1 MQILLLTDMLIET
14 LITII
19 LGSWLFVLGQR
30 IGRIV
35 LRNDVNTKDIFKG
48 KIHLLIAFLFGYLG
62 LLLLAFLVPELP
74 TLPVEWRFYSLRVT
88 WTIIRL
94 LLLFIGGIAFTISR
108 YTSLIQVVGV
118 ILICSLGLGSFTGI
132 ESYFISPI
140 YASLQDNLQPNGVF
154 RQSSASSCAPSALA
168 TVLRIWGINATESS
182 VARLAETSRLG
193 TSMGQLLIAIRSF
206 GMDGI
211 ELETTWEQMQ
221 LINRPGVL
229 GVWFRD
235 GDNVIPHAVALLGF
249 NGNKAIIGEPTIG
262 IINEIDRQQFEKDWR
277 KQYLPIFR
285 PQDISITASQAVS
298 YLQKLG
304 DKIQGEAELNSAIN
318 RFQKN
323 VGLQVTGKLDP
334 QTVLLLSG
342 SFLEGVPTLK
352 GKS

>member
-1 MQILLLTDMLIET
+1 MLIET

-30 IGRIV
+30 IGRIM
-35 LRNDVNTKDIFKG
+35 LRNGVNTKDIFKG
-48 KIHLLIAFLFGYLG
+48 KIHFLIAFLLGYLG
-62 LLLLAFLVPELP
+62 LLVLAFLVPELP

-94 LLLFIGGIAFTISR
+94 LLLFIGGVAFTISR

-154 RQSSASSCAPSALA
+154 RQSSASSCGASALA

-182 VARLAETSRLG
+182 VARLAGTNRLG
-193 TSMGQLLIAIRSF
+193 TSMVQLLIATRSF
-206 GMDGI
+206 GLDGI
-211 ELETTWEQMQ
+211 ELESTWEEMQ

-229 GVWFRD
+229 GVWFRY
-235 GDNVIPHAVALLGF
+235 GDQLIPHAVALLGF
-249 NGNKAIIGEPTIG
+249 KGDKVIIGDPILG
-262 IINEIDRQQFEKDWR
+262 LINEIDRPDFEKNWR

-285 PQDISITASQAVS
+285 PLDVSITAAQAVT

-304 DKIQGEAELNSAIN
+304 DKIKDESELELAIE
-318 RFQKN
+318 RWQKN
-323 VGLQVTGKLDP
+323 LGLQVTGKLDLP
-334 QTVLLLSG
+334 TVLTLRG

-352 GKS
+352 RTR